1 MRISNDI
8 ARAFF
13 EQYIDRYYVQYSDL
27 LSREQYDDSE
37 QVYFAKDENA
47 FRQGQ
52 WVAVTVTDDAAVIE
66 PVGNLSALDEAVD
79 FANQKAKPMLLR
91 MDENTAAELTSKHP
105 LCKVENSEWEH
116 QGVFG
121 ACKGTPENRETDI
134 TVRTAT
140 AEDAAYIQ
148 TLPMLEWGNLPVVIR
163 FSRNLDQI
171 LLAEKNGELVGYLVY
186 ASSYGNYND
195 IVNVL
200 THPDKRGQGIGKAL
214 VTALIGLSSES
225 GKLAYYGEAKT
236 AASAALAVSMGF
248 EQLMPP
254 KAVYTFE
261 PR

>member
-1 MRISNDI
+1 MRISND
-8 ARAFF
+8 AVRVFF

-37 QVYFAKDENA
+37 QVYFAEDENA

-52 WVAVTVTDDAAVIE
+52 WVAVTVTDDAAMIE

-79 FANQKAKPMLLR
+79 FANQTEKPMLLR
-91 MDENTAAELTSKHP
+91 MDENTAAELASERP
-105 LCKVENSEWEH
+105 LCKIENGEWEH

-121 ACKGTPENRETDI
+121 ACKGAPEKRETDI

-200 THPDKRGQGIGKAL
+200 THPAKRGQGIGKAL

-236 AASAALAVSMGF
+236 AASAALAASMGF

-254 KAVYTFE
+254 KAVYIIKDD
-261 PR
+261 